1 MQALTQTC
9 IKNMNSIKP
18 GSVLQAIFLT
28 PKGQYCITTMLIIKL
43 TINIDTIPMSKPK
56 NISKIRNIGIMAHI
70 DAGKTT
76 VTERILYYTG
86 RSHKIGE
93 VHDGEATMDWM
104 QDEQDRGITITSAV
118 TYCKW
123 KGASIQ
129 IIDTPGHVDFT
140 VEVERALR
148 VLDGAIG
155 VFCAVGGVEPQSET
169 VWRQADR
176 YKVPR
181 MAFINKMDRTGADFF
196 AACDSIKEKLAA
208 NPVMIQVP
216 IGAEDR
222 FQGVIDLLTME
233 QIAWNDETLGAEY
246 TAGPIEDEFQE
257 LAEEYRDKLLEAVS
271 ELDDDIMEKYLGEED
286 ISVDELRA
294 AIRAATIRRDM
305 VPVLC
310 GSALKNKGVQPLL
323 DAIEYYLPSP
333 KDVPPVK
340 GEHPETGEI
349 LEFKP
354 EKNGPLAALIFKVSM
369 IEGRKL
375 SFARIYSGKIASGG
389 DVFNPVLNRKEKLS
403 RILRMHANKR
413 ERLDEASA
421 GDIVGIVGLKDSVTG
436 DTLCNPDHPVFLEK
450 MEYAL
455 PVISIAIE
463 PKTHADQEKLDDVLA
478 KFMIEDPTLKVS
490 KDEETGQTILS
501 GMGELH
507 LEIIISR
514 MVKEFN
520 TSVNV
525 GKPQVVYREI
535 ITAPATGQ
543 AVFEREIQG
552 KSHYANVTVELNPL
566 SRGQG
571 VTFKSLVPEEK
582 IAPQYIQNIES
593 GIRGSLDGGFLKGY
607 PIVDV
612 EIVLAD
618 GFSEE
623 GKTSELGFGV
633 CASMAVKEALKN
645 AKMALLEP
653 IMDVEVFVPDANMG
667 DAIADLNARGGRVES
682 ITPKSDIQVVK
693 AVVPLSR
700 MFGYSTAL
708 RSATQGRGTFTM
720 QFKSFDTV

>member
-1 MQALTQTC
+1 
-9 IKNMNSIKP
+9 
-18 GSVLQAIFLT
+18 
-28 PKGQYCITTMLIIKL
+28 
-43 TINIDTIPMSKPK
+43 MSKQK
-56 NISKIRNIGIMAHI
+56 NIAKIRNIGIMAHI

-86 RSHKIGE
+86 KSHKIGE

-118 TYCKW
+118 TSCQW
-123 KGASIQ
+123 KGANIQ

-176 YKVPR
+176 YEVPR

-196 AACDSIKEKLAA
+196 IAVDSIREKLAA
-208 NPVMIQVP
+208 NPVMLQVP

-222 FQGVIDLLTME
+222 FRGVIDLVSMQ
-233 QIAWNDETLGAEY
+233 QISWDDESLGAEY
-246 TAGPIEDEFQE
+246 TAGDIEADLTD
-257 LAEEYRDKLLEAVS
+257 LAAEYREKLLEAIS
-271 ELDDDIMEKYLGEED
+271 ETDDEIMEKYLGEEEIEARD
-286 ISVDELRA
+286 LKA
-294 AIRAATIRRDM
+294 AIRNATIRREI

-323 DAIEYYLPSP
+323 DAIDFYLPSP
-333 KDVPPVK
+333 KDIPPVK
-340 GEHPETGEI
+340 GVHPDSGDV
-349 LEFKP
+349 LEFLP

-375 SFARIYSGKIASGG
+375 SFARIYSGRIEAGS
-389 DVFNPVLNRKEKLS
+389 DVYNPALNRKEKLS

-413 ERLDEASA
+413 ERLNEASA
-421 GDIVGIVGLKDSVTG
+421 GDIIGIVGLKDSGTG
-436 DTLCNPDHPVFLEK
+436 ETLCAKDHPVFLEK
-450 MEYAL
+450 MEYED

-463 PKTHADQEKLDDVLA
+463 PKTHADQEKLDTVLE
-478 KFMIEDPTLKVS
+478 KFMIEDPTLKVR

-520 TSVNV
+520 TNVNV

-535 ITAPATGQ
+535 VTAPARGQ
-543 AVFEREIQG
+543 AIFDREIQG

-566 SRGQG
+566 ERGKG
-571 VTFKSLVPEEK
+571 VTFRSLVSGDQIPE
-582 IAPQYIQNIES
+582 QYIGNIET
-593 GIRGSLDGGFLKGY
+593 GIRESLEGGFLKGY
-607 PIVDV
+607 PLVDV
-612 EIVLAD
+612 EIVLS
-618 GFSEE
+618 GGGCEE
-623 GKTSELGFGV
+623 GRSSELAFSV
-633 CASMAVKEALKN
+633 CGAMACKEALK
-645 AKMALLEP
+645 AADMALLEP

-667 DAIADLNARGGRVES
+667 DAIADLNTRGGKVES
-682 ITPKSDIQVVK
+682 INPKADIQIVK
-693 AVVPLSR
+693 AVVPLAR

-720 QFKSFDTV
+720 QFKSFDKV

>member
-1 MQALTQTC
+1 MR
-9 IKNMNSIKP
+9 IIE
-18 GSVLQAIFLT
+18 
-28 PKGQYCITTMLIIKL
+28 LI
-43 TINIDTIPMSKPK
+43 INIDMILMSKPK
-56 NISKIRNIGIMAHI
+56 NISNIRNIGIMAHI

-118 TYCKW
+118 TYCQW
-123 KGASIQ
+123 KQVNIQ

-196 AACDSIKEKLAA
+196 AACDSIKEKLSA

-222 FQGVIDLLTME
+222 FKGVIDLLTME

-246 TAGPIEDEFQE
+246 TAGPIDDGHREM
-257 LAEEYRDKLLEAVS
+257 AEEYRDKMLEAVS
-271 ELDDDIMEKYLGEED
+271 ELDDDIMEKYLGEEE

-310 GSALKNKGVQPLL
+310 GSALRNKGVQLLL

-340 GEHPETGEI
+340 GEHSETDEI
-349 LEFKP
+349 IEFKP

-389 DVFNPVLNRKEKLS
+389 DVFNPTLNRKEKLS

-421 GDIVGIVGLKDSVTG
+421 GDIIGIVGLKESGTG
-436 DTLCNPDHPVFLEK
+436 DTLCNPDLPVFLEK

-490 KDEETGQTILS
+490 NDEETGQTILS

-535 ITAPATGQ
+535 VTAPTTGQ

-552 KSHYANVTVELNPL
+552 KSHYANVTVELKPL
-566 SRGQG
+566 GRGQG
-571 VTFKSLVPEEK
+571 VTFKSLVPEDK
-582 IAPQYIQNIES
+582 IAPQYIQNIET
-593 GIRGSLDGGFLKGY
+593 GIRASLDGGFLKGY

-612 EIVLAD
+612 QIVLAD

-633 CASMAVKEALKN
+633 CGAMAVKEALKN

-682 ITPKSDIQVVK
+682 ITPKSNIQVIK
-693 AVVPLSR
+693 AVAPLSR

-720 QFKSFDTV
+720 QFKSFDTM